1 MVAHKAGD
9 NIMDINKVIKNHER
23 ALAERDAF
31 SSIMTDVYRYCIP
44 SRDGWTTQTQGSQN
58 DIVIYNSLPVNA
70 TKNFASTIV
79 NSIAPN
85 GFKFFDL
92 KAKKQLG
99 QNDKEQFDKM
109 INPVSETIL
118 GFFQSSNMYTALHEA
133 CIDLAAGTGGILLKY
148 SGDDSNPF
156 LFQSINMAKISFS
169 ESSTGKIDNVYQEI
183 NDMPIELA
191 KACYPGCKFPE
202 RQDKVSFLYAT
213 IYDESEKQYHTMI
226 LDKNNKEIWD
236 DTVYET
242 NPFII
247 FRWSKLSSETWGR
260 GVLIDNISGIKTANL
275 MMADILTASQRVLA
289 PPTVVYQNSIINPS
303 NTDFTPNSIITVRP
317 VEGVGN
323 PITSLPFTGNLPF
336 GIEFIDKFNAQL
348 DIMLFNEP
356 LGAVGQNGM
365 TATEVSSRMQN
376 YATRIGSPYSRLQTE
391 LLSPMINRAI
401 DILTARGLIPVIPD
415 IKLQFSSPITHM
427 QSQVDFQKTLQAIQ
441 TIAQVSG
448 NNAQQ
453 AIATSIDIARLPTW
467 IANSLGADMSLF
479 RTTEEVSSAMDAL
492 QKIAMQHQQQEMQ
505 QSSAN
510 PALGTRAVDTGV
522 QGVRPA

>member
-1 MVAHKAGD
+1 
-9 NIMDINKVIKNHER
+9 MDINKIIANHGK
-23 ALAERDAF
+23 AMQERDTF
-31 SSIMTDVYRYCIP
+31 SSILTDTYRYCIP
-44 SRDGWTTQTQGSQN
+44 SRNSWTTASQGSEN
-58 DIVIYNSLPVNA
+58 DISIYNSHPVNA

-99 QNDKEQFDKM
+99 QDDKEQFNKM
-109 INPVSETIL
+109 ITPISETL
-118 GFFQSSNMYTALHEA
+118 LDYLQSSNMYTALHES
-133 CIDLAAGTGGILLKY
+133 CIDLAAGTGGILLTY
-148 SGDDSNPF
+148 SGDDSNP
-156 LFQSINMAKISFS
+156 LKFQSINMAKVSFS

-183 NDMPIELA
+183 TDMPIDIA
-191 KACYPGCKFPE
+191 KACYPNCKFPARLE
-202 RQDKVSFLYAT
+202 SVSFLYAT
-213 IYDESEKQYHTMI
+213 IYDESEKKYHTMI
-226 LDKNNKEIWD
+226 LNKDDKEVWD
-236 DTVYET
+236 DTVYNT

-247 FRWSKLSSETWGR
+247 FRWSKLAGETWGR
-260 GVLIDNISGIKTANL
+260 GVLVDNLASIKTANL
-275 MMADILTASQRVLA
+275 MMADILTASQRVIA

-356 LGAVGQNGM
+356 LGVVGQNGM

-376 YATRIGSPYSRLQTE
+376 YAIRIGSPYSRLQTE
-391 LLSPMINRAI
+391 LLSCLINRSI
-401 DILTARGLIPVIPD
+401 DILTSRGLIPAIPD
-415 IKLQFSSPITHM
+415 IKLQFSSPISHL
-427 QSQVDFQKTLQAIQ
+427 QNQVDFQKTLQAIQ

-479 RTTEEVSSAMDAL
+479 RTTEEVTTAMNAL
-492 QKIAMQHQQQEMQ
+492 QKIAHQQQAMQ

-510 PALGTRAVDTGV
+510 PALGTRPVDTGV
-522 QGVRPA
+522 QGVSPV

>member
-1 MVAHKAGD
+1 
-9 NIMDINKVIKNHER
+9 MDINKIIANHGK
-23 ALAERDAF
+23 AMQERDSF
-31 SSIMTDVYRYCIP
+31 SSILTDTYRYCIP
-44 SRDGWTTQTQGSQN
+44 SRNSWTSASQGSQN
-58 DIVIYNSLPVNA
+58 DIIIYNSHPVNA

-92 KAKKQLG
+92 KSKRKLG
-99 QNDKEQFDKM
+99 QDDKEKFNKM
-109 INPVSETIL
+109 IAPISETIL
-118 GFFQSSNMYTALHEA
+118 GYIQSSNMYTALHEA

-148 SGDDSNPF
+148 SGDDSNPLKF
-156 LFQSINMAKISFS
+156 ESINMAKVSFS
-169 ESSTGKIDNVYQEI
+169 ESSTGRIDNVYQEI
-183 NDMPIELA
+183 TDMPIEIA
-191 KACYPGCKFPE
+191 KACYPNCKFPE
-202 RQDKVSFLYAT
+202 RQDTVSFLYAT
-213 IYDESEKQYHTMI
+213 IYDESEKRYHTMV
-226 LDKNNKEIWD
+226 LNKNDKEVWD
-236 DTVYET
+236 DIVYET

-247 FRWSKLSSETWGR
+247 FRWSKLAGETWGR
-260 GVLIDNISGIKTANL
+260 GVLTDNLSGIKTANL

-356 LGAVGQNGM
+356 LGTVGQNGM

-391 LLSPMINRAI
+391 LLSCIINRSI
-401 DILTARGLIPVIPD
+401 DILTTRGLIPTIPE
-415 IKLQFSSPITHM
+415 INLQFSSPITHM
-427 QSQVDFQKTLQAIQ
+427 QNQVDFQKTLQAIQ

-479 RTTEEVSSAMDAL
+479 RTTEEVKAMMEQM
-492 QKIAMQHQQQEMQ
+492 QKIAHQQQEMQQMQ

-510 PALGTRAVDTGV
+510 PALGTRPVDTGV
-522 QGVRPA
+522 QGVRPV